1 MARCDSRTDERAT
14 MAGGKPEHKPM
25 TSFSMARQRPQVTD
39 KLLFFSEHVTQPIS
53 TAPQYMLLLSNI
65 PLGLGADQIHDT
77 FELFGPILYCRML
90 LNVAPKEDRQ
100 NGFSSDCCVIAYQ
113 NPTSVATALAYNEL
127 IILSQPVYL
136 HAVTENGIG
145 TARVPSPEIDPVS
158 PNAGALNLAEL
169 ETKFEGEK
177 EIERPN
183 DRNTSSSQRAQTGGC
198 AKVGSVSSPDAL
210 VAPAEK
216 TPVADVECSENAM
229 VGIHE
234 TKESGEGT
242 KEQAF
247 AHPAHSQGE
256 KRPAEGLSVTSGKNA
271 PSPSR
276 SKGDHLVRK
285 KPDKEPSL
293 VAVGSLKPPTEPTPS
308 TPVFT
313 VEPETVSLKPNTG
326 CEFSFYGNTP
336 LTKDFLEELVCEIK
350 QGKEKKGRPV
360 LSCKCH
366 GIFINPVLE
375 PSAKQ
380 LSYVYTW
387 RDGIPLATQTQPI
400 TLRNVSELPLEF
412 ILRTAEPF
420 SIDSYEFKL
429 MPNETSTVNVTF
441 DPGYRDD
448 RVSHVAE
455 GKLTAVYREHP
466 NKDNIPLIGEINFP
480 NLEFDYTT
488 VDFGTCLNDTT
499 QTVSVRV
506 TNTSQIDT
514 DLSWTFEADEDA
526 ARKAATAAKP
536 YIPVNQV
543 FDVLPIRSLLRPGE
557 SEVVEFAFYGHAN
570 RRFRTTCVGL
580 VQGGPEYPI
589 MLQGEAA
596 LIAHRIDQTYLDF
609 GKVPYDVE
617 DEVKEFSITNPGKVP
632 FDFRLRLDEL
642 SRPGVVIAGPLSGK
656 IYAGDKQKIT
666 VKFQPGI
673 PDRIME
679 TVKVDIAHF
688 EPIMFPVYGHGIFT
702 NIHVSLPRED
712 ANDEVWLAT
721 VEEARRAIEGVQNG
735 DVVANRP
742 PLPPAIVPPDMDNAR
757 PDTTLTTG
765 RAAQKGV
772 VPSPLDG
779 TVELSIDNLPG
790 SAVPAPPKTAP
801 AMMAIP
807 ISGRK
812 DSQETVV

>member
-145 TARVPSPEIDPVS
+145 TARVPSPEIAPVS

-293 VAVGSLKPPTEPTPS
+293 VAVGSASASDKKKKKKKPAQTAAGASKASPAMVKAAKS
-308 TPVFT
+308 
-313 VEPETVSLKPNTG
+313 SSG
-326 CEFSFYGNTP
+326 
-336 LTKDFLEELVCEIK
+336 
-350 QGKEKKGRPV
+350 
-360 LSCKCH
+360 
-366 GIFINPVLE
+366 
-375 PSAKQ
+375 SA
-380 LSYVYTW
+380 S
-387 RDGIPLATQTQPI
+387 
-400 TLRNVSELPLEF
+400 
-412 ILRTAEPF
+412 
-420 SIDSYEFKL
+420 
-429 MPNETSTVNVTF
+429 
-441 DPGYRDD
+441 
-448 RVSHVAE
+448 
-455 GKLTAVYREHP
+455 
-466 NKDNIPLIGEINFP
+466 
-480 NLEFDYTT
+480 
-488 VDFGTCLNDTT
+488 
-499 QTVSVRV
+499 
-506 TNTSQIDT
+506 
-514 DLSWTFEADEDA
+514 A
-526 ARKAATAAKP
+526 AKAKTATAATSSSKSPSPPPTTIKSAGMAKSILPANKP
-536 YIPVNQV
+536 ARDKKKP
-543 FDVLPIRSLLRPGE
+543 S
-557 SEVVEFAFYGHAN
+557 
-570 RRFRTTCVGL
+570 
-580 VQGGPEYPI
+580 
-589 MLQGEAA
+589 
-596 LIAHRIDQTYLDF
+596 
-609 GKVPYDVE
+609 
-617 DEVKEFSITNPGKVP
+617 VK
-632 FDFRLRLDEL
+632 
-642 SRPGVVIAGPLSGK
+642 
-656 IYAGDKQKIT
+656 
-666 VKFQPGI
+666 
-673 PDRIME
+673 
-679 TVKVDIAHF
+679 
-688 EPIMFPVYGHGIFT
+688 
-702 NIHVSLPRED
+702 
-712 ANDEVWLAT
+712 
-721 VEEARRAIEGVQNG
+721 
-735 DVVANRP
+735 
-742 PLPPAIVPPDMDNAR
+742 AR
-757 PDTTLTTG
+757 PV
-765 RAAQKGV
+765 AAK
-772 VPSPLDG
+772 SHAAAA
-779 TVELSIDNLPG
+779 TS
-790 SAVPAPPKTAP
+790 PAPPKEGKHRGVAAAGKKAAIKVSSLKERRRASPVGTERPEPVSMKTESRQRTVSFDAPVMPHKGQENRKGVKKKKAPVAAAAPTFPPKSPRSFFTKTRPGKSPEVLQLSGTKSTKQQQPPPAPTVRQKSVSKSAPAAKKSVSPTPKAEPRDVLTNAARKKKTTAP
-801 AMMAIP
+801 VAPSETSTNAARKKKTTLP
-807 ISGRK
+807 VAPSEKSKPAQKKKTGAAAPSPEKAAAALAGPLVFGDSVDTSFVPSGRFVSGNSEVNQFGRGERQAHHGTLHGEEQLVHGK
-812 DSQETVV
+812 VGKRKGRKVFIF